1 MGKYNLIEVNN
12 KSEIKQWLD
21 FPARLYKKD
30 PHYVRPLDEDV
41 ENVFDRKKN
50 KLFRHGDAVRFL
62 LKDEKGQ
69 VIGRIAAFYDE
80 KTSNTY
86 NKEENGQPTG
96 GCGFFDCIDNQEA
109 ANILFN
115 AAKKWNIEHGQE
127 AMDGPINFG
136 DRDYFWGCLYDGFTD
151 PVYNMPYNYPYY
163 SKLFENYGFQV
174 FFKQLTYRRVFQVG
188 GFDPIL
194 HEKAKRF
201 YGNPNY
207 SFEILDKRNIDKYA
221 DDFLIIYNKAWG
233 SIPGS
238 TKLTRQHAIGLLKS
252 LKPIIDPRLMH
263 FAYHIDENGNK
274 VDLTKEAIAL
284 QNLKDLTLEYL
295 KKHPGIKVARILPN
309 RKEQFFKNSEM
320 LANKLRILW
329 RVKVSRICDRAIS
342 LVFGIVPEHRGK
354 GLEAGLVCSLE
365 SQHIKKKF
373 KYKDL
378 QLNWIGDFNPPMMKI
393 AESAGASIYK
403 THITY
408 RYLFDREKPF
418 TRAKLQKNK

>member
-1 MGKYNLIEVNN
+1 MGKYYITEVKTN
-12 KSEIKQWLD
+12 KDIKQWLD
-21 FPARLYKKD
+21 FPARLYKND
-30 PHYVRPLDEDV
+30 PHYVKPLDDEI
-41 ENVFDRKKN
+41 EAIFDKSKN
-50 KLFRHGDAVRFL
+50 KLFRHGDAIRFI
-62 LKDEKGQ
+62 LKDKDGN

-86 NKEENGQPTG
+86 SKEENGQPTG
-96 GCGFFDCIDNQEA
+96 GCGFFDCINDQEA
-109 ANILFN
+109 ADMLFD
-115 AAKKWNIEHGQE
+115 AAKQWNIEHGQE

-151 PVYNMPYNYPYY
+151 PVYNMPYNFPYY
-163 SKLFENYGFQV
+163 NQLFENYGFKI
-174 FFKQLTYRRVFQVG
+174 FFKQLTYRRLFSLDG
-188 GFDPIL
+188 IDPIL

-201 YGNPNY
+201 YGNPSY

-238 TKLTRQHAIGLLKS
+238 TKLTRQHAIGLLNS

-274 VDLTKEAIAL
+274 EPIGFFLLMIDLNQIYKGL
-284 QNLKDLTLEYL
+284 NGKMNLL
-295 KKHPGIKVARILPN
+295 
-309 RKEQFFKNSEM
+309 
-320 LANKLRILW
+320 NKLRVFW
-329 RVKVSRICDRAIS
+329 RVKVSKVCDRAIS
-342 LVFGIVPEHRGK
+342 LVFGIVPEHRAK

-365 SQHIKKKF
+365 SQHIKKRF
-373 KYKDL
+373 KYKEL

-393 AESAGASIYK
+393 AESAGATVYK

-408 RYLFDREKPF
+408 RYLFDRNKTF
-418 TRAKLQKNK
+418 TRAKLQKNR

>member
-1 MGKYNLIEVNN
+1 MENYTLSEVKTN
-12 KSEIKQWLD
+12 KDIKQWLD
-21 FPARLYKKD
+21 FPAKLYKND

-41 ENVFDRKKN
+41 ENVFDKSKN
-50 KLFRHGDAVRFL
+50 KLFRHGDAIRFI
-62 LKDEKGQ
+62 LKDKNDK
-69 VIGRIAAFYDE
+69 VVGRIAAFYDE

-86 NKEENGQPTG
+86 QKEENGQPTG
-96 GCGFFDCIDNQEA
+96 GCGFFDCINDQEA
-109 ANILFN
+109 ANILFD

-127 AMDGPINFG
+127 AMDGPVNFG
-136 DRDYFWGCLYDGFTD
+136 DRDYFWGCLNEGFTD
-151 PVYNMPYNYPYY
+151 PVYNMPYNFPYY
-163 SKLFENYGFQV
+163 SQLFENYGFQT
-174 FFKQLTYRRVFQVG
+174 FFKQYTYRRVFSADG
-188 GFDPIL
+188 LDPIL

-201 YGNPNY
+201 YGNPSY
-207 SFEILDKRNIDKYA
+207 SFEILNKRNIDKYA

-233 SIPGS
+233 AIPGA
-238 TKLTRQHAIGLLKS
+238 TKLTRQHAIGLLNS

-263 FAYHIDENGNK
+263 FAYHIDESGNK
-274 VDLTKEAIAL
+274 EPIGFFLLMIDLNQIYKGL
-284 QNLKDLTLEYL
+284 NGKMNLL
-295 KKHPGIKVARILPN
+295 
-309 RKEQFFKNSEM
+309 
-320 LANKLRILW
+320 NKLRVLW
-329 RVKVSRICDRAIS
+329 RVKISRICDRAIS

-365 SQHIKKKF
+365 SQHIKKRF

-408 RYLFDREKPF
+408 RFLFDRNKPF